1 MNAIKNIY
9 AVLALIALCL
19 SSCEMKNELEGKY
32 NLKNDE
38 GLLTLDLVNKTQA
51 TPTTKAESTSLT
63 DELDVN
69 TYKVEIVDNATEAV
83 VRSFASYAKLK
94 EALPLVVPVG
104 NYKIVAKSGV
114 LQDASRTPY
123 FEGSSSIEVKQG
135 MESKAEVLCKSATV
149 KVSLNISEEFLNMF
163 ADDYV
168 FTVSNG
174 IGGVIYVKKEDLSS
188 IYLSIPDGSTSI
200 KIVAKVTEK
209 DSGRDIETVYT
220 VTKPDAEGLQGGDS
234 FNVTVKPVEEGE
246 DPNNPDVTPSDPKLG
261 IQLDI
266 DLTMDETGIT
276 VKVPTELIEESK
288 PEEPDQPT
296 DPDQPTVDG
305 PEIIGADEVV
315 EVDTNNPPTVQVTMK
330 APAGIQ
336 NLLVTITSDSNEFIG
351 LISQMG
357 LGETFDLANPGDLED
372 KLGGSL
378 EDGSGIGLIDP
389 NDPIKDKKEFI
400 FDVSGFMPMLSP
412 FGLQQH
418 YFTIKL
424 IDNNGV
430 EYNFSPG
437 NIKHKKTRKKN
448 MKYDS
453 PYLSKTKHIFTY
465 DIELPLDKIKK
476 IKSFDIIPL

>member
-135 MESKAEVLCKSATV
+135 MESEAEVLCKSATV

-174 IGGVIYVKKEDLSS
+174 IGEVIYVKKEDLSS

-288 PEEPDQPT
+288 PDEPDQPT

-424 IDNNGV
+424 IDNNGK
-430 EYNFSPG
+430 ELA
-437 NIKHKKTRKKN
+437 KKLTVKVVKN
-448 MKYDS
+448 
-453 PYLSKTKHIFTY
+453 
-465 DIELPLDKIKK
+465 
-476 IKSFDIIPL
+476 

>member
-1 MNAIKNIY
+1 MNAIRNIY

-51 TPTTKAESTSLT
+51 TPSTKAESTSLT

-149 KVSLNISEEFLNMF
+149 KVSLNVSDEFLSMF

-174 IGGVIYVKKEDLSS
+174 IGGVIYVKKEDLGS
-188 IYLSIPDGSTSI
+188 IYLSIPNGATSI

-209 DSGRDIETVYT
+209 ETGRDIETIYT
-220 VTKPDAEGLQGGDS
+220 VTKPDEEGLEGGDS

-246 DPNNPDVTPSDPKLG
+246 DPEDPDVTPSDPKLG

-296 DPDQPTVDG
+296 EPDQPAEDG
-305 PEIIGADEVV
+305 PTIEGAPRIIEVTK
-315 EVDTNNPPTVQVTMK
+315 ESAAGLTVIVNME
-330 APAGIQ
+330 ASAGIK
-336 NLLVTITSDSNEFIG
+336 NLYVTIKSDNEGFESTIAG
-351 LISQMG
+351 MG
-357 LGETFDLANPGDLED
+357 LGDKFDLANPGELE
-372 KLGGSL
+372 KVLGGSL
-378 EDGSGIGLIDP
+378 SDMSGIGLIDP
-389 NDPIKDKKEFI
+389 SVPIKGQTTFKFNITDF
-400 FDVSGFMPMLSP
+400 VPMLSL
-412 FGLQQH
+412 FGEGNHSFVIQLA
-418 YFTIKL
+418 
-424 IDNNGV
+424 DNNNNMTEEVSLDIHMLAGV
-430 EYNFSPG
+430 SPG
-437 NIKHKKTRKKN
+437 DFIK
-448 MKYDS
+448 D
-453 PYLSKTKHIFTY
+453 
-465 DIELPLDKIKK
+465 
-476 IKSFDIIPL
+476 

>member
-1 MNAIKNIY
+1 MNAIRNIY

-38 GLLTLDLVNKTQA
+38 GLLTLDLVNKTPA
-51 TPTTKAESTSLT
+51 TPSTKAESTSLA
-63 DELDVN
+63 DELDVK
-69 TYKVEIVDNATEAV
+69 TYKVEIVDNTTEAV
-83 VRSFASYAKLK
+83 VRSYASYAKLK

-174 IGGVIYVKKEDLSS
+174 IGGVIYVKKEDLSAV
-188 IYLSIPDGSTSI
+188 YLSIPDGSTSI

-266 DLTMDETGIT
+266 DLTMDETGVT

-296 DPDQPTVDG
+296 DPDQPTEDG
-305 PEIIGADEVV
+305 PEIIGADAVV
-315 EVDTNNPPTVQVTMK
+315 KVDTNNPPTVQVTMK

-336 NLLVTITSDSNEFIG
+336 NLFVTISSDSDGFMG
-351 LISQMG
+351 LISMMS
-357 LGETFDLANPGDLED
+357 LGEIFDLVNPGDLED
-372 KLGGSL
+372 TLGGSL
-378 EDGSGIGLIDP
+378 ESGSGIGLIDP

-400 FDVSGFMPMLSP
+400 FDVSGFMPLLDP
-412 FGLQQH
+412 FGLVNH
-418 YFTIKL
+418 YFTIKMV
-424 IDNNGV
+424 DNDGNEVTKTLTV
-430 EYNFSPG
+430 EVVKVKES
-437 NIKHKKTRKKN
+437 
-448 MKYDS
+448 
-453 PYLSKTKHIFTY
+453 
-465 DIELPLDKIKK
+465 E
-476 IKSFDIIPL
+476 

>member
-1 MNAIKNIY
+1 MNAIRNIY

-32 NLKNDE
+32 NLKNNE

-51 TPTTKAESTSLT
+51 TPSTKAESTSLT

-149 KVSLNISEEFLNMF
+149 KVSLNVSDEFLSMF

-174 IGGVIYVKKEDLSS
+174 IGGVIYVKKEDLGS
-188 IYLSIPDGSTSI
+188 IYLSIPNGATSI

-209 DSGRDIETVYT
+209 ETGRDIETIYT
-220 VTKPDAEGLQGGDS
+220 VTKPDEEGLEGGDS

-246 DPNNPDVTPSDPKLG
+246 DSEDPDVTPSDPKLG

-296 DPDQPTVDG
+296 EPDQPAVDG
-305 PEIIGADEVV
+305 PTIEGAPRIIEVTK
-315 EVDTNNPPTVQVTMK
+315 ESAAGLTVIVNME
-330 APAGIQ
+330 ASAGIK
-336 NLLVTITSDSNEFIG
+336 NLYVTIKSDNEGFESTIAG
-351 LISQMG
+351 MG
-357 LGETFDLANPGDLED
+357 LGDKFDLANPGELE
-372 KLGGSL
+372 KVLGGSL
-378 EDGSGIGLIDP
+378 SDMSGIGLIDP
-389 NDPIKDKKEFI
+389 SVPIKGQTTFKFNITDF
-400 FDVSGFMPMLSP
+400 VPMLSL
-412 FGLQQH
+412 FGEGNHSFVIQLA
-418 YFTIKL
+418 
-424 IDNNGV
+424 DNNNNMTEEVSLDIHMLAGV
-430 EYNFSPG
+430 SPG
-437 NIKHKKTRKKN
+437 DFIK
-448 MKYDS
+448 D
-453 PYLSKTKHIFTY
+453 
-465 DIELPLDKIKK
+465 
-476 IKSFDIIPL
+476 

>member
-1 MNAIKNIY
+1 MQVSKYKRLVYMNAIRNIY

-51 TPTTKAESTSLT
+51 TPSTKAESTSLT

-149 KVSLNISEEFLNMF
+149 KVSLNVSDEFLSMF

-174 IGGVIYVKKEDLSS
+174 IGGVIYVKKEDLGS
-188 IYLSIPDGSTSI
+188 IYLSIPNGATSI

-209 DSGRDIETVYT
+209 ETGRDIETIYT
-220 VTKPDAEGLQGGDS
+220 VTKPDEEGLEGGDS

-246 DPNNPDVTPSDPKLG
+246 DPEDPDVTPSDPKLG

-296 DPDQPTVDG
+296 EPDQPAEDG
-305 PEIIGADEVV
+305 PTIEGAPRIIEVTK
-315 EVDTNNPPTVQVTMK
+315 ESAAGLTVIVNME
-330 APAGIQ
+330 ASAGIK
-336 NLLVTITSDSNEFIG
+336 NLYVTIKSDNEGFESTIAG
-351 LISQMG
+351 MG
-357 LGETFDLANPGDLED
+357 LGDKFDLANPGELE
-372 KLGGSL
+372 KVLGGSL
-378 EDGSGIGLIDP
+378 SDMSGIGLIDP
-389 NDPIKDKKEFI
+389 SVPIKGQTTFKFNITDF
-400 FDVSGFMPMLSP
+400 VPMLSL
-412 FGLQQH
+412 FGEGNHSFVIQLA
-418 YFTIKL
+418 
-424 IDNNGV
+424 DNNNNMTEEVSLDIHMLAGV
-430 EYNFSPG
+430 APG
-437 NIKHKKTRKKN
+437 DFIK
-448 MKYDS
+448 D
-453 PYLSKTKHIFTY
+453 
-465 DIELPLDKIKK
+465 
-476 IKSFDIIPL
+476 

>member
-1 MNAIKNIY
+1 
-9 AVLALIALCL
+9 
-19 SSCEMKNELEGKY
+19 
-32 NLKNDE
+32 
-38 GLLTLDLVNKTQA
+38 
-51 TPTTKAESTSLT
+51 
-63 DELDVN
+63 
-69 TYKVEIVDNATEAV
+69 
-83 VRSFASYAKLK
+83 
-94 EALPLVVPVG
+94 
-104 NYKIVAKSGV
+104 
-114 LQDASRTPY
+114 
-123 FEGSSSIEVKQG
+123 

-288 PEEPDQPT
+288 PDEPDQPT

-305 PEIIGADEVV
+305 PEIIRADEVV
-315 EVDTNNPPTVQVTMK
+315 EVDTNNPPTVQVTMR

-357 LGETFDLANPGDLED
+357 LGETFDLANPW
-372 KLGGSL
+372 
-378 EDGSGIGLIDP
+378 
-389 NDPIKDKKEFI
+389 
-400 FDVSGFMPMLSP
+400 
-412 FGLQQH
+412 
-418 YFTIKL
+418 
-424 IDNNGV
+424 
-430 EYNFSPG
+430 
-437 NIKHKKTRKKN
+437 
-448 MKYDS
+448 
-453 PYLSKTKHIFTY
+453 
-465 DIELPLDKIKK
+465 
-476 IKSFDIIPL
+476 

>member
-1 MNAIKNIY
+1 MNAIRNIY

-51 TPTTKAESTSLT
+51 TPSTKAESTSLT

-94 EALPLVVPVG
+94 EVLPLVVPVG

-149 KVSLNISEEFLNMF
+149 KVSLNVSDEFLSMF

-174 IGGVIYVKKEDLSS
+174 IGGVIYVKKEDLGS
-188 IYLSIPDGSTSI
+188 IYLSIPNGATSI

-209 DSGRDIETVYT
+209 ETGRDIETIYT
-220 VTKPDAEGLQGGDS
+220 VTKPDEEGLEGGDS

-246 DPNNPDVTPSDPKLG
+246 DPEDPDVTPSDPKLG

-296 DPDQPTVDG
+296 EPDQPAEDG

-315 EVDTNNPPTVQVTMK
+315 EVDASGDTPTVQLTIK
-330 APAGIQ
+330 ASAGIK
-336 NLLVTITSDSNEFIG
+336 NLYVTIDSQSEAFMEIING
-351 LISQMG
+351 MG
-357 LGETFDLANPGDLED
+357 LGETFDLVNPGDLEEI
-372 KLGGSL
+372 LGG
-378 EDGSGIGLIDP
+378 DGVDQGGDGLGLIDP
-389 NDPIKDKKEFI
+389 SDPIEGKQEFV
-400 FDVSGFMPMLSP
+400 FDISGFMTMLP
-412 FGLQQH
+412 AFGNYQH
-418 YFTIKL
+418 YFTIK
-424 IDNNGV
+424 IVDEKNNTIEKKLTV
-430 EYNFSPG
+430 E
-437 NIKHKKTRKKN
+437 
-448 MKYDS
+448 
-453 PYLSKTKHIFTY
+453 
-465 DIELPLDKIKK
+465 
-476 IKSFDIIPL
+476 IINANV

>member
-123 FEGSSSIEVKQG
+123 FD
-135 MESKAEVLCKSATV
+135 
-149 KVSLNISEEFLNMF
+149 MF

-424 IDNNGV
+424 IDNNGK
-430 EYNFSPG
+430 ELA
-437 NIKHKKTRKKN
+437 KKLTVKVVKN
-448 MKYDS
+448 
-453 PYLSKTKHIFTY
+453 
-465 DIELPLDKIKK
+465 
-476 IKSFDIIPL
+476 

>member
-1 MNAIKNIY
+1 MNAIRNIY

-51 TPTTKAESTSLT
+51 TPSTKAESTSLT

-149 KVSLNISEEFLNMF
+149 KVSLNVSDEFLNMF

-174 IGGVIYVKKEDLSS
+174 IGGVIYVKKEDLGS
-188 IYLSIPDGSTSI
+188 IYLSIPNGATSI

-209 DSGRDIETVYT
+209 ETGRDIETIYT
-220 VTKPDAEGLQGGDS
+220 VTKPDEEGLEGGDS

-246 DPNNPDVTPSDPKLG
+246 DPEDPDVTPSDPKLG

-315 EVDTNNPPTVQVTMK
+315 EVDASGDTPTVQLTIK
-330 APAGIQ
+330 ASAGIK
-336 NLLVTITSDSNEFIG
+336 NLYVTIDSQSEAFMEIING
-351 LISQMG
+351 MG
-357 LGETFDLANPGDLED
+357 LGETFDLVNPGDLEEI
-372 KLGGSL
+372 LGG
-378 EDGSGIGLIDP
+378 DGVDQGGDGLGLIDP
-389 NDPIKDKKEFI
+389 SDPIEGKQEFV
-400 FDVSGFMPMLSP
+400 FDISGFMTMLP
-412 FGLQQH
+412 AFGNYQH
-418 YFTIKL
+418 YFTIK
-424 IDNNGV
+424 IVDEKNNTIEKKLTV
-430 EYNFSPG
+430 E
-437 NIKHKKTRKKN
+437 
-448 MKYDS
+448 
-453 PYLSKTKHIFTY
+453 
-465 DIELPLDKIKK
+465 
-476 IKSFDIIPL
+476 IINANV

>member
-1 MNAIKNIY
+1 
-9 AVLALIALCL
+9 
-19 SSCEMKNELEGKY
+19 MKNELEGKY

-51 TPTTKAESTSLT
+51 TPSTKAESTSLT

-149 KVSLNISEEFLNMF
+149 KVSLNVSDEFLSMF

-174 IGGVIYVKKEDLSS
+174 IGGVIYVKKEDLGS
-188 IYLSIPDGSTSI
+188 IYLSIPNGATSI

-209 DSGRDIETVYT
+209 ETGRDIETIYT
-220 VTKPDAEGLQGGDS
+220 VTKPDEEGLEGGDS

-246 DPNNPDVTPSDPKLG
+246 DPEDPDVTPSDPKLG

-296 DPDQPTVDG
+296 EPDQPAEDG
-305 PEIIGADEVV
+305 PTIEGAPRIIEVTK
-315 EVDTNNPPTVQVTMK
+315 ESAAGLTVIVNME
-330 APAGIQ
+330 ASAGIK
-336 NLLVTITSDSNEFIG
+336 NLYVTIKSDNEGFESTIAG
-351 LISQMG
+351 MG
-357 LGETFDLANPGDLED
+357 LGDKFDLANPGELE
-372 KLGGSL
+372 KVLGGSL
-378 EDGSGIGLIDP
+378 SDMSGIGLIDP
-389 NDPIKDKKEFI
+389 SVPIKGQTTFKFNITDF
-400 FDVSGFMPMLSP
+400 VPMLSL
-412 FGLQQH
+412 FGEGNHSFVIQLA
-418 YFTIKL
+418 
-424 IDNNGV
+424 DNNNNMTEEVSLDIHMLAGV
-430 EYNFSPG
+430 APG
-437 NIKHKKTRKKN
+437 DFIK
-448 MKYDS
+448 D
-453 PYLSKTKHIFTY
+453 
-465 DIELPLDKIKK
+465 
-476 IKSFDIIPL
+476 

>member
-1 MNAIKNIY
+1 MNAIRNIY

-32 NLKNDE
+32 NLKNNE

-51 TPTTKAESTSLT
+51 TPSTKAESTSLT

-149 KVSLNISEEFLNMF
+149 KVSLNVSDEFLSMF

-174 IGGVIYVKKEDLSS
+174 IGGVIYVKKEDLGS
-188 IYLSIPDGSTSI
+188 IYLSIPNGATSI

-209 DSGRDIETVYT
+209 ETGRDIETIYT
-220 VTKPDAEGLQGGDS
+220 VTKPDEEGLEGGDS

-246 DPNNPDVTPSDPKLG
+246 DPEDPDVTPSDPKLG

-296 DPDQPTVDG
+296 EPDQPAVDG
-305 PEIIGADEVV
+305 PTIEGAPRIIEVTK
-315 EVDTNNPPTVQVTMK
+315 ESAAGLTVIVNME
-330 APAGIQ
+330 ASAGIK
-336 NLLVTITSDSNEFIG
+336 NLYVTIKSDNEGFESTIAG
-351 LISQMG
+351 MG
-357 LGETFDLANPGDLED
+357 LGDKFDLANPGELE
-372 KLGGSL
+372 KVLGGSL
-378 EDGSGIGLIDP
+378 SDMSGIGLIDP
-389 NDPIKDKKEFI
+389 SVPIKGQTTFKFNITDF
-400 FDVSGFMPMLSP
+400 VPMLSL
-412 FGLQQH
+412 FGEGNHSFVIQLA
-418 YFTIKL
+418 
-424 IDNNGV
+424 DNNNNMTEEVSLDIHMLAGV
-430 EYNFSPG
+430 APG
-437 NIKHKKTRKKN
+437 DFIK
-448 MKYDS
+448 D
-453 PYLSKTKHIFTY
+453 
-465 DIELPLDKIKK
+465 
-476 IKSFDIIPL
+476 

>member
-1 MNAIKNIY
+1 MNAIRNIY

-51 TPTTKAESTSLT
+51 TPSTKAESTSLT

-149 KVSLNISEEFLNMF
+149 KVSLNVSDEFLSMF

-174 IGGVIYVKKEDLSS
+174 IGGVIYVKKEDLGS
-188 IYLSIPDGSTSI
+188 IYLSIPNGATSI

-209 DSGRDIETVYT
+209 ETGRDIETIYT
-220 VTKPDAEGLQGGDS
+220 VTKPDEEGLEGGDS

-246 DPNNPDVTPSDPKLG
+246 DPEDPDVTPSDPKLG

-266 DLTMDETGIT
+266 DLTMDEPGIT

-296 DPDQPTVDG
+296 EPDQPAVDG
-305 PEIIGADEVV
+305 PTIEGAPRIIEVTK
-315 EVDTNNPPTVQVTMK
+315 ESAAGLTVIVNME
-330 APAGIQ
+330 ASAGIK
-336 NLLVTITSDSNEFIG
+336 NLYVTIKSDNEGFESTIAG
-351 LISQMG
+351 MG
-357 LGETFDLANPGDLED
+357 LGDKFDLANPGELE
-372 KLGGSL
+372 KVLGGSL
-378 EDGSGIGLIDP
+378 SDMSGIGLIDP
-389 NDPIKDKKEFI
+389 SVPIKGQTTFKFNITDF
-400 FDVSGFMPMLSP
+400 VPMLSL
-412 FGLQQH
+412 FGEGNHSFVIQLA
-418 YFTIKL
+418 
-424 IDNNGV
+424 DNNNNMTEEVSLDIHMLAGV
-430 EYNFSPG
+430 APG
-437 NIKHKKTRKKN
+437 DFIK
-448 MKYDS
+448 D
-453 PYLSKTKHIFTY
+453 
-465 DIELPLDKIKK
+465 
-476 IKSFDIIPL
+476 

>member
-1 MNAIKNIY
+1 MNAIRNIY

-51 TPTTKAESTSLT
+51 TPSTKAESTSLT

-149 KVSLNISEEFLNMF
+149 KVSLNVSDEFLSMF

-174 IGGVIYVKKEDLSS
+174 IGGVIYVKKEDLGS
-188 IYLSIPDGSTSI
+188 IYLSIPNGATSI

-209 DSGRDIETVYT
+209 ETGRDIETIYT
-220 VTKPDAEGLQGGDS
+220 VTKPDEEGLEGGDS

-246 DPNNPDVTPSDPKLG
+246 DPEDPDVTPSDPKLG

-296 DPDQPTVDG
+296 EPDQPAEDG

-330 APAGIQ
+330 APAGIR

-389 NDPIKDKKEFI
+389 NDPIKDKK
-400 FDVSGFMPMLSP
+400 SSSLMYPALC
-412 FGLQQH
+412 LCCH
-418 YFTIKL
+418 RL
-424 IDNNGV
+424 A
-430 EYNFSPG
+430 FS
-437 NIKHKKTRKKN
+437 NIILLLN
-448 MKYDS
+448 
-453 PYLSKTKHIFTY
+453 
-465 DIELPLDKIKK
+465 
-476 IKSFDIIPL
+476 

>member
-1 MNAIKNIY
+1 MNAIRNIY

-51 TPTTKAESTSLT
+51 TPSTKAESTSLT

-149 KVSLNISEEFLNMF
+149 KVSLNVSDEFLSMF

-174 IGGVIYVKKEDLSS
+174 IGGVIYVKKEDLGS
-188 IYLSIPDGSTSI
+188 IYLSIPNGATSI

-209 DSGRDIETVYT
+209 ETGRDIETIYT
-220 VTKPDAEGLQGGDS
+220 VTKPDEEGLEGGDS

-246 DPNNPDVTPSDPKLG
+246 DPEDPDVTPSDPKLG

-296 DPDQPTVDG
+296 EPDQPAEDG

-315 EVDTNNPPTVQVTMK
+315 EVDASGDTPTVQLTIK
-330 APAGIQ
+330 ASAGIK
-336 NLLVTITSDSNEFIG
+336 NLYVTIDSQSEAFMEIING
-351 LISQMG
+351 MG
-357 LGETFDLANPGDLED
+357 LGETFDLVNPGDLEEI
-372 KLGGSL
+372 LGG
-378 EDGSGIGLIDP
+378 DGVDQGGDGLGLIDP
-389 NDPIKDKKEFI
+389 SDPIEGKQEFV
-400 FDVSGFMPMLSP
+400 FDISGFMTMLP
-412 FGLQQH
+412 AFGNYQH
-418 YFTIKL
+418 YFTIK
-424 IDNNGV
+424 IVDEKNNTIEKKLTV
-430 EYNFSPG
+430 E
-437 NIKHKKTRKKN
+437 
-448 MKYDS
+448 
-453 PYLSKTKHIFTY
+453 
-465 DIELPLDKIKK
+465 
-476 IKSFDIIPL
+476 IINANV

>member
-288 PEEPDQPT
+288 PDEPDQPT

-389 NDPIKDKKEFI
+389 NDPIKDKKSLSLMYP
-400 FDVSGFMPMLSP
+400 VLCLCYRRLGFSN
-412 FGLQQH
+412 
-418 YFTIKL
+418 TIL
-424 IDNNGV
+424 LLN
-430 EYNFSPG
+430 
-437 NIKHKKTRKKN
+437 
-448 MKYDS
+448 
-453 PYLSKTKHIFTY
+453 
-465 DIELPLDKIKK
+465 
-476 IKSFDIIPL
+476 

>member
-296 DPDQPTVDG
+296 DPDQP
-305 PEIIGADEVV
+305 DEVV

-424 IDNNGV
+424 IDNNGK
-430 EYNFSPG
+430 ELA
-437 NIKHKKTRKKN
+437 KKLTVKVVKN
-448 MKYDS
+448 
-453 PYLSKTKHIFTY
+453 
-465 DIELPLDKIKK
+465 
-476 IKSFDIIPL
+476 

>member
-1 MNAIKNIY
+1 
-9 AVLALIALCL
+9 
-19 SSCEMKNELEGKY
+19 MKNELEGKY

-51 TPTTKAESTSLT
+51 TPSTKAESTSLT

-94 EALPLVVPVG
+94 EVLPLVVPVG

-149 KVSLNISEEFLNMF
+149 KVSLNVSDEFLSMF

-174 IGGVIYVKKEDLSS
+174 IGGVIYVKKEDLGS
-188 IYLSIPDGSTSI
+188 IYLSIPNGATSI

-209 DSGRDIETVYT
+209 ETGRDIETIYT
-220 VTKPDAEGLQGGDS
+220 VTKPDEEGLEGGDS

-246 DPNNPDVTPSDPKLG
+246 DPEDPDVTPSDPKLG

-296 DPDQPTVDG
+296 EPDQPAEDG

-315 EVDTNNPPTVQVTMK
+315 EVDASGDTPTVQLTIK
-330 APAGIQ
+330 ASAGIK
-336 NLLVTITSDSNEFIG
+336 NLYVTIDSQSEAFMEIING
-351 LISQMG
+351 MG
-357 LGETFDLANPGDLED
+357 LGETFDLVNPGDLEEI
-372 KLGGSL
+372 LGG
-378 EDGSGIGLIDP
+378 DGVDQGGDGLGLIDP
-389 NDPIKDKKEFI
+389 SDPIEGKQEFV
-400 FDVSGFMPMLSP
+400 FDISGFMTMLP
-412 FGLQQH
+412 AFGNYQH
-418 YFTIKL
+418 YFTIK
-424 IDNNGV
+424 IVDEKNNTIEKKLTV
-430 EYNFSPG
+430 E
-437 NIKHKKTRKKN
+437 
-448 MKYDS
+448 
-453 PYLSKTKHIFTY
+453 
-465 DIELPLDKIKK
+465 
-476 IKSFDIIPL
+476 IINANV

>member
-1 MNAIKNIY
+1 MITISTGTASLDVTVDTGTEDKDVNIEIPEEYWRVMQVSKYKRLVYMNAIRNIY

-51 TPTTKAESTSLT
+51 TPSTKAESTSLT

-149 KVSLNISEEFLNMF
+149 KVSLNVSDEFLSMF

-174 IGGVIYVKKEDLSS
+174 IGGVIYVKKEDLGS
-188 IYLSIPDGSTSI
+188 IYLSIPNGATSI

-209 DSGRDIETVYT
+209 ETGRDIETIYT
-220 VTKPDAEGLQGGDS
+220 VTKPDEEGLEGGDS

-246 DPNNPDVTPSDPKLG
+246 DPEDPDVTPSDPKLG

-296 DPDQPTVDG
+296 EPDQPAEDG

-330 APAGIQ
+330 APAGIR

-357 LGETFDLANPGDLED
+357 LGETFDLANPVIWKINLEVVW
-372 KLGGSL
+372 KT
-378 EDGSGIGLIDP
+378 DP
-389 NDPIKDKKEFI
+389 
-400 FDVSGFMPMLSP
+400 VS
-412 FGLQQH
+412 
-418 YFTIKL
+418 
-424 IDNNGV
+424 V
-430 EYNFSPG
+430 
-437 NIKHKKTRKKN
+437 
-448 MKYDS
+448 
-453 PYLSKTKHIFTY
+453 
-465 DIELPLDKIKK
+465 
-476 IKSFDIIPL
+476 

>member
-1 MNAIKNIY
+1 MNAIRNIY

-51 TPTTKAESTSLT
+51 TPSTKAESTSLT

-149 KVSLNISEEFLNMF
+149 KVSLNVSDEFLSMF

-174 IGGVIYVKKEDLSS
+174 IGGVIYVKKEDLGS
-188 IYLSIPDGSTSI
+188 IYLSIPNGATSI

-209 DSGRDIETVYT
+209 ETGRDIETIYT
-220 VTKPDAEGLQGGDS
+220 VTKPDEEGLEGGDS

-246 DPNNPDVTPSDPKLG
+246 DPEDPDVTPSDPKLG

-296 DPDQPTVDG
+296 EPDQPAVDG
-305 PEIIGADEVV
+305 PTIEGAPRIIEVTK
-315 EVDTNNPPTVQVTMK
+315 ESAAGLTVIVNME
-330 APAGIQ
+330 ASAGIK
-336 NLLVTITSDSNEFIG
+336 NLYVTIKSDNEGFESTIAG
-351 LISQMG
+351 MG
-357 LGETFDLANPGDLED
+357 LGDKFDLANPGELE
-372 KLGGSL
+372 KVLGGSL
-378 EDGSGIGLIDP
+378 SDMSGIGLIDP
-389 NDPIKDKKEFI
+389 SVPIKGQTTFKFNITDF
-400 FDVSGFMPMLSP
+400 VPMLSL
-412 FGLQQH
+412 FGEGNHSFVIQLA
-418 YFTIKL
+418 
-424 IDNNGV
+424 DNNNNMTEEVSLDIHMLAGV
-430 EYNFSPG
+430 APG
-437 NIKHKKTRKKN
+437 DFIK
-448 MKYDS
+448 D
-453 PYLSKTKHIFTY
+453 
-465 DIELPLDKIKK
+465 
-476 IKSFDIIPL
+476 

>member
-1 MNAIKNIY
+1 MNAIRNIF

-51 TPTTKAESTSLT
+51 TPSTKAESTSLT

-149 KVSLNISEEFLNMF
+149 KVSLNVSDEFLSMF

-174 IGGVIYVKKEDLSS
+174 IGGVIYVKKEDLGS
-188 IYLSIPDGSTSI
+188 IYLSIPNGATSI

-209 DSGRDIETVYT
+209 ETGRDIETIYT
-220 VTKPDAEGLQGGDS
+220 VTKPDEEGLEGGDS

-246 DPNNPDVTPSDPKLG
+246 DPEDPDVTPSDPKLG

-296 DPDQPTVDG
+296 EPDQPAVDG
-305 PEIIGADEVV
+305 PTIEGAPRIIEVTK
-315 EVDTNNPPTVQVTMK
+315 ESAAGLTVIVNME
-330 APAGIQ
+330 ASAGIK
-336 NLLVTITSDSNEFIG
+336 NLYVTIKSDNEGFESTIAG
-351 LISQMG
+351 MG
-357 LGETFDLANPGDLED
+357 LGDKFDLANPGELE
-372 KLGGSL
+372 KVLGGSL
-378 EDGSGIGLIDP
+378 SDMSGIGLIDP
-389 NDPIKDKKEFI
+389 SVPIKGQTTFKFNITDF
-400 FDVSGFMPMLSP
+400 VPMLSL
-412 FGLQQH
+412 FGEGNHSFVIQLA
-418 YFTIKL
+418 
-424 IDNNGV
+424 DNNNNMTEEVSLDIHMLAGV
-430 EYNFSPG
+430 APG
-437 NIKHKKTRKKN
+437 DFIK
-448 MKYDS
+448 D
-453 PYLSKTKHIFTY
+453 
-465 DIELPLDKIKK
+465 
-476 IKSFDIIPL
+476 

>member
-1 MNAIKNIY
+1 MNAIRNIY

-51 TPTTKAESTSLT
+51 TPSTKAESTSLT

-149 KVSLNISEEFLNMF
+149 KVSLNVSDEFLSMF

-174 IGGVIYVKKEDLSS
+174 IGGVIYVKKEDLGS
-188 IYLSIPDGSTSI
+188 IYLSIPNGATSI

-209 DSGRDIETVYT
+209 ETGRDIETIYT
-220 VTKPDAEGLQGGDS
+220 VTKPDEEGLEGGDS

-246 DPNNPDVTPSDPKLG
+246 DPEDPEVTPSDPKLG

-315 EVDTNNPPTVQVTMK
+315 EVDASGDTPTVQLTIK
-330 APAGIQ
+330 ASAGIK
-336 NLLVTITSDSNEFIG
+336 NLYVTIDSQSEAFMEIING
-351 LISQMG
+351 MG
-357 LGETFDLANPGDLED
+357 LGETFDLVNPGDLEEI
-372 KLGGSL
+372 LGG
-378 EDGSGIGLIDP
+378 DGVDQGGDGLGLIDP
-389 NDPIKDKKEFI
+389 SDPIEGKQEFV
-400 FDVSGFMPMLSP
+400 FDISGFMTMLP
-412 FGLQQH
+412 AFGNYQH
-418 YFTIKL
+418 YFTIK
-424 IDNNGV
+424 IVDEKNNTIEKKLTV
-430 EYNFSPG
+430 E
-437 NIKHKKTRKKN
+437 
-448 MKYDS
+448 
-453 PYLSKTKHIFTY
+453 
-465 DIELPLDKIKK
+465 
-476 IKSFDIIPL
+476 IINANV

>member
-69 TYKVEIVDNATEAV
+69 TYKVKIVDNATEAV

-315 EVDTNNPPTVQVTMK
+315 EVDASGDTPTVQLTIK
-330 APAGIQ
+330 ASAGIK
-336 NLLVTITSDSNEFIG
+336 NLYVTIDSQSEAFMEIING
-351 LISQMG
+351 MG
-357 LGETFDLANPGDLED
+357 LGKTFDLVNPGDLEEI
-372 KLGGSL
+372 LGG
-378 EDGSGIGLIDP
+378 DGVDQGGDGLGLIDP
-389 NDPIKDKKEFI
+389 SDPIEGKQEFV
-400 FDVSGFMPMLSP
+400 FDISGFMTMLP
-412 FGLQQH
+412 AFGNYQH
-418 YFTIKL
+418 YFTIK
-424 IDNNGV
+424 IVDEKNNTIEKKLTV
-430 EYNFSPG
+430 E
-437 NIKHKKTRKKN
+437 
-448 MKYDS
+448 
-453 PYLSKTKHIFTY
+453 
-465 DIELPLDKIKK
+465 
-476 IKSFDIIPL
+476 IINANV

>member
-1 MNAIKNIY
+1 MQVSKYKVYMNAIRNIY

-51 TPTTKAESTSLT
+51 TPSTKAESTSLT

-149 KVSLNISEEFLNMF
+149 KVSLNVSDEFLSMF

-174 IGGVIYVKKEDLSS
+174 IGGVIYVKKEDLGS
-188 IYLSIPDGSTSI
+188 IYLSIPNGATSI

-209 DSGRDIETVYT
+209 ETGRDIETIYT
-220 VTKPDAEGLQGGDS
+220 VTKPDEEGLEGGDS

-246 DPNNPDVTPSDPKLG
+246 DPEDPDVTPSDPKLG

-296 DPDQPTVDG
+296 EPDQPAEDG
-305 PEIIGADEVV
+305 PTIEGAPRIIELALPDPEA
-315 EVDTNNPPTVQVTMK
+315 TVQVTMK
-330 APAGIQ
+330 APAGIK
-336 NLLVTITSDSNEFIG
+336 NLYVLIVPGNEDFRAAIEAAG
-351 LISQMG
+351 LKDR
-357 LGETFDLANPGDLED
+357 FDLANLGDLKDVVEKPLD
-372 KLGGSL
+372 EG
-378 EDGSGIGLIDP
+378 GIGLLAP
-389 NDPIKDKKEFI
+389 GTVIKDQIEFV
-400 FDVSGFMPMLSP
+400 FDISSFIPMLGW
-412 FGLQQH
+412 FEQGNHKFKLQ
-418 YFTIKL
+418 L
-424 IDNNGV
+424 IDNNGKATEEV
-430 EYNFSPG
+430 ELT
-437 NIKHKKTRKKN
+437 IVLK
-448 MKYDS
+448 
-453 PYLSKTKHIFTY
+453 
-465 DIELPLDKIKK
+465 
-476 IKSFDIIPL
+476 